1 MNLGYAC
8 INMTLSS
15 QKPKVTTNRSMIKK
29 TFKEKGI
36 SYAGELGMLNAADLG
51 RILKWNVQNNIK
63 CFRLSS
69 EFFPWASEYKFEDLP
84 QYLRIKTLLAGAGHY
99 AKSNGLRLTS
109 HPGPFNVLVSPHKH
123 VVDNTITDLR
133 IHGEIFDMLGLERSP
148 YNKINIHCN
157 GVYGDKQSAM
167 DRFCKNFHRL
177 PQSVKSRLTVE
188 NDDKASMYSVQD
200 LYDGVYKVIG
210 IPIVFDY
217 HHHRFCP
224 GELSEQE
231 ALELSMTTWGDI
243 VPVVHYSESR
253 SIEYKDDKIRPQA
266 HSDYVYDYIDTYG
279 NEVDIMV
286 EAKAKERAVTRYK
299 EIHGTCSRNINDL
312 FTKEELVEQSEG
324 VIQYV
329 V

>member
-8 INMTLSS
+8 INMTLSG

-29 TFKEKGI
+29 TFTEKGVD
-36 SYAGELGMLNAADLG
+36 YAGELGMLNAADLG
-51 RILKWNVQNNIK
+51 RILRWNVENGIK
-63 CFRLSS
+63 VFRLSS

-99 AKSNGLRLTS
+99 AKSNGMRLTC

-167 DRFCKNFHRL
+167 DRFCKNFELL
-177 PQSVKSRLTVE
+177 PESVQTRLTVE
-188 NDDKASMYSVQD
+188 NDDKASMYSVKD
-200 LYDGVYKVIG
+200 LMYIHERIG

-217 HHHRFCP
+217 HHHKFNT
-224 GELSEQE
+224 GGLSEQE
-231 ALELSMTTWGDI
+231 ALELAISTWPKSI
-243 VPVVHYSESR
+243 KPIVHYSESKALH
-253 SIEYKDDKIRPQA
+253 EENEKLKPQA
-266 HSDYVYDYIDTYG
+266 HSDYINDLPDLYG
-279 NEVDIMV
+279 NDVDVMV
-286 EAKAKERAVTRYK
+286 EAKAKELS
-299 EIHGTCSRNINDL
+299 ILPFINSNKCEYSGL
-312 FTKEELVEQSEG
+312 LNTSSYE
-324 VIQYV
+324 
-329 V
+329 